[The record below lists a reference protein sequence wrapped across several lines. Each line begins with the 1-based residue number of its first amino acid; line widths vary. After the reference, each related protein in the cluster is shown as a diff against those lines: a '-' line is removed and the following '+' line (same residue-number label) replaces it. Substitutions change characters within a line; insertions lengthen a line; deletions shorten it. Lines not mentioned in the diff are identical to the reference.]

1 MQLEVVKDY
10 YGKLLKSSKDLK
22 TSACCDGAALPPH
35 LQALLANV
43 HPRLPPSI
51 TAAGSSCRRSGPVL
65 DLGSGS
71 GTYKGSVREQPDA
84 FELDGHH
91 FIEHG
96 KVFPVCGNTW
106 RMLADTRF
114 SPHFG
119 FIGDFSTHYGI
130 FPGCGTSIPF
140 AAGGPQEARGSCC

>member
-1 MQLEVVKDY
+1 MAPRCRLTCKRFWLMFIRGCRQVLRLRDRRAA
-10 YGKLLKSSKDLK
+10 GAAACS
-22 TSACCDGAALPPH
+22 TSARARA
-35 LQALLANV
+35 
-43 HPRLPPSI
+43 
-51 TAAGSSCRRSGPVL
+51 
-65 DLGSGS
+65 
-71 GTYKGSVREQPDA
+71 TYKGSVREQPDA

-91 FIEHG
+91 FIERG

>member
-1 MQLEVVKDY
+1 MQQDRRVHSQLSR
-10 YGKLLKSSKDLK
+10 LRRWKSRD
-22 TSACCDGAALPPH
+22 DP
-35 LQALLANV
+35 
-43 HPRLPPSI
+43 
-51 TAAGSSCRRSGPVL
+51 
-65 DLGSGS
+65 GS

-91 FIEHG
+91 FIERG

-114 SPHFG
+114 RPHFG